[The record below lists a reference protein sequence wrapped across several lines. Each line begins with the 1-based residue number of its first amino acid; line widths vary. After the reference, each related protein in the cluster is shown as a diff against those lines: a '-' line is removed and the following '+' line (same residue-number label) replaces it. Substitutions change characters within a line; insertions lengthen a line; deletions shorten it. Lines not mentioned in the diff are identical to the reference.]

1 MGKLV
6 IKGLGVV
13 GKGLLKLVKKPLK
26 KLISNPALKRFIA
39 NKINEKVDIPKLNE
53 AQEQALFE
61 AHIEA
66 LSEFLDAVL

>member
-1 MGKLV
+1 MGKLA

-13 GKGLLKLVKKPLK
+13 GKGFLKLVKKPLK